1 LLQKQMKQLADTQ
14 AKKPPTQRAV
24 DDGSAAEVAALRKW
38 IENLESE
45 RRVSTDRLAGLPKLR
60 TPTNSAPQTAPMM
73 PTSAALKADGMDF
86 GRYYALIIGNQHYQS
101 IDSLQTPISDAGRA
115 AKVLAD
121 KYGFTVQIVE
131 DATDVAMLK
140 ALNDLN
146 SVLKPNDN
154 LLIYYAGHGT
164 RLTTGKTESGYWL
177 PVNADPAPQDTF
189 WVPNE
194 QITGHLARLSA
205 KRVLV
210 VADSCYAGLLSTD
223 PSYLFVNEQMGY
235 TKDYVQ
241 YKLPKRSRMLI
252 SSGGDKPVLDNGGGA
267 NSVFA
272 RAFIDELEANQ
283 GVLSTPELFGKLQ
296 KRVASAAA
304 KNKFVQKPE
313 FKSIKAAGHEVG
325 DFFFVPSKK
334 S

>member
-1 LLQKQMKQLADTQ
+1 LD
-14 AKKPPTQRAV
+14 
-24 DDGSAAEVAALRKW
+24 
-38 IENLESE
+38 
-45 RRVSTDRLAGLPKLR
+45 
-60 TPTNSAPQTAPMM
+60 
-73 PTSAALKADGMDF
+73 
-86 GRYYALIIGNQHYQS
+86 
-101 IDSLQTPISDAGRA
+101 TPISDAHRA

-121 KYGFTVQIVE
+121 KYGFNVQIVE
-131 DATDVAMLK
+131 NATDVAMLK

-146 SVLKPNDN
+146 AVLKPADN

-164 RLTTGKTESGYWL
+164 RLTTGKAEAGYWL

-223 PSYLFVNEQMGY
+223 PSYLFVNDRVGY
-235 TKDYVQ
+235 TRDYVA

-252 SSGGDKPVLDNGGGA
+252 SSGGDKPVLDSGGGS

-272 RAFIDELEANQ
+272 RAFIDELEKNQ
-283 GVLSTPELFGKLQ
+283 GVLSTPELFGRLQ
-296 KRVASAAA
+296 KRVAESAA
-304 KNKFVQKPE
+304 KNRFVQKPE

-325 DFFFVPSKK
+325 DFFFVPAKK